1 MAKRRVKKR
10 THIGAKNPATPTAI
24 NGHANM
30 RDPKSMVIRIG
41 AGEVGS
47 SVSQL
52 AADVRRVMEPGT
64 ASRLKERKAN
74 RLRDY
79 VTMSGP
85 LGVTHLLL
93 FSRSTSGNTNL
104 RLAVTPRGPT
114 FHFKVDKY
122 SLSKDVR
129 KAQRHPRGGG
139 KEYVTPPLVSFP
151 SGAGGRSPNKRKIWL
166 THARPQLVMNNF
178 SSSSSDSASKVP
190 KHLESLTTTAFQS
203 LFPPINPQATPL
215 KSIQRVLLLNRE
227 DAEEEDGSFILNFRH
242 YAITTKAVGLSKPL
256 KRLNAAE
263 KLVNSKKGKKGGLP
277 NLGKLQDISD
287 YIIGGENGEG
297 YMTDGGTS
305 GSELDTDAEV
315 EVVET
320 VTKRVLNSKAR
331 AAAAAAAAARDDDTE
346 MGPQADESVER
357 RAVKMVELGPRM
369 KLRLVKVQE
378 GLCSG
383 KIKWQEY
390 IHKTRE
396 EIRELEKKWD
406 QKRKEK
412 EARRKE
418 QKENVE
424 RKRKAKAAD
433 KKSGKAQEGGQGD
446 EMDVDDE
453 VDSDFYD
460 YEDPLDGDLFQD
472 DAKQDGGDDEENDDW
487 EDDEDQ
493 PAGGG

>member
-1 MAKRRVKKR
+1 
-10 THIGAKNPATPTAI
+10 
-24 NGHANM
+24 
-30 RDPKSMVIRIG
+30 
-41 AGEVGS
+41 
-47 SVSQL
+47 
-52 AADVRRVMEPGT
+52 
-64 ASRLKERKAN
+64 
-74 RLRDY
+74 
-79 VTMSGP
+79 
-85 LGVTHLLL
+85 
-93 FSRSTSGNTNL
+93 
-104 RLAVTPRGPT
+104 
-114 FHFKVDKY
+114 
-122 SLSKDVR
+122 
-129 KAQRHPRGGG
+129 
-139 KEYVTPPLVSFP
+139 
-151 SGAGGRSPNKRKIWL
+151 
-166 THARPQLVMNNF
+166 MNNF
-178 SSSSSDSASKVP
+178 SSSSSESASKVP

-305 GSELDTDAEV
+305 GSEVDTDAEV

-331 AAAAAAAAARDDDTE
+331 AAAAAAAAARDDDGSE
-346 MGPQADESVER
+346 IAPQAVESVER

-369 KLRLVKVQE
+369 KLRLVKVEE

-383 KIKWQEY
+383 KIMWHEY
-390 IHKTRE
+390 VHKTRE
-396 EIRELEKKWD
+396 EIRELEQKWD

-418 QKENVE
+418 QKENVD

-433 KKSGKAQEGGQGD
+433 KKAGKTQEGGQGD

-472 DAKQDGGDDEENDDW
+472 DAKQGAGDDEENDDW